1 VRAAAVVLLL
11 TAVTAFVPVSAQVD
25 WNTVAQQVQSYY
37 TQVSQAQSEVENG
50 ELNSIA
56 AEYQSLVQQLRN
68 TAQSQFGTSV
78 NGSPVYEL
86 QVTTPSWT
94 TAVSATQNSSTQW
107 TVTFSLNTS
116 SAFTV
121 YVLEPSDLAT
131 VASLDAVSNLTI
143 SENVDT
149 TTNTLTLSFQSDAT
163 TSNTA
168 SLTVKEPAYMLCLD
182 VASYDPTSGV
192 SVTTVGQALG
202 FAQGSQTDQIVVPGQ
217 STQLVQLVFEGSS
230 GDRTMVTVPGGSTLT
245 FQATNGGTIEVL
257 DSSGNVIAS
266 VSGTSATVYATVA
279 TVTFSGE
286 DNVKNG
292 VTSLAS
298 NLGTLGATVQKLY
311 GNVVQVE
318 TAEAGW
324 ARLVTNLLMFIANL
338 VTALLIAWTVLA

>member
-1 VRAAAVVLLL
+1 MRAVAVVLLL

-25 WNTVAQQVQSYY
+25 WDTIAKQVQGYY
-37 TQVSQAQSEVENG
+37 NQVSKAQTTVQNG

-56 AEYQSLVQQLRN
+56 AEYQSLTQQLRN
-68 TAQSQFGTSV
+68 TVQSKLSISV
-78 NGSPVYEL
+78 GGSPVYEL

-94 TAVSATQNSSTQW
+94 SAVSTKRNSSTQW
-107 TVTFSLNTS
+107 TVTFSLNTG

-121 YVLEPSDLAT
+121 YVIEPSDLAT
-131 VASLDAVSNLTI
+131 VGSLDAVSTI
-143 SENVDT
+143 TVSESVDT
-149 TTNTLTLSFQSDAT
+149 TTNTLTLSFQSDTT

-202 FAQGSQTDQIVVPGQ
+202 FTQGSQTDQIVVPGQ

-230 GDRTMVTVPGGSTLT
+230 GGRTMVTVPGGSALT
-245 FQATNGGTIEVL
+245 FQATDGGMIEVL

-279 TVTFSGE
+279 TITFSGE

-292 VTSLAS
+292 VTRLTS
-298 NLGTLGATVQKLY
+298 NLSTLGATVQRLY

-318 TAEAGW
+318 TTEAGW

-338 VTALLIAWTVLA
+338 VTVLLIAWTVLA